1 MLQISLAVE
10 VEVLRFMTSYSV
22 NGRTPTFRSTLSSQT
37 FAADILR
44 LVSAMSS
51 NGTTS
56 FEIFTA
62 VVIQVLIFWVM
73 TPWSFPCRWR
83 QNGPP
88 KLWYPTTKLHSCHNT
103 EDVDLRQELSVC
115 LVMYFWKYCNT
126 SENICHSKFSIH
138 NDVRTGE
145 RNRCLN
151 ISLIP
156 SPCTIFYNLE
166 PPELIMRDRHLK
178 MV

>member
-88 KLWYPTTKLHSCHNT
+88 KLWYPTTKPRVVTNQRILTRIFTAAKTRRSHNEIY
-103 EDVDLRQELSVC
+103 EDVSKSFRTESITKYTLTTITIQKQHKC
-115 LVMYFWKYCNT
+115 LWWQN
-126 SENICHSKFSIH
+126 
-138 NDVRTGE
+138 
-145 RNRCLN
+145 
-151 ISLIP
+151 SLDWL
-156 SPCTIFYNLE
+156 T
-166 PPELIMRDRHLK
+166 K
-178 MV
+178 